1 VDLSYI
7 INQLGEERE
16 KYFNAVAPPVIQ
28 TSNFAFDTVEEL
40 RHGISDEFEST
51 LYSRGNNPTLDILRK
66 KIAALDGAEDALVFS
81 SGVSAVSIP
90 VIANVKQG
98 DHIICVN
105 KPYSWTHKLFNDLLP
120 RFGITTTMID
130 GTRIENFEKAIQSNT
145 KIIFLESPN
154 TFTFE
159 LQDIEAVAKLAKS
172 KNILT
177 MIDNSYCSPLYQQP
191 IKMGIDLCMQT
202 ATKYIGGH
210 SDTVAGVV
218 SGSKEMIKKI
228 YTADFLNIGAVI
240 SPFSAWMLLRS
251 LRTFELRV
259 NRSSESAEK
268 IVSHFENH
276 PKIKK
281 MFYPFSKSF
290 SQNDLAKKQMKK
302 PGGLFSIVL
311 KTNSIQ
317 KIENFCN
324 SLKRFL
330 MAVSWGG
337 HESLVFPVCASIK
350 KDDYNPDN
358 IEHNLVRLY
367 IGLEDAD
374 ALIEDIEQGLKNI

>member
-1 VDLSYI
+1 LDLSYI
-7 INQLGEERE
+7 INQLGEDRE
-16 KYFNAVAPPVIQ
+16 QYFNAVAPPIIQ
-28 TSNFAFDTVEEL
+28 TSNFAFNTVEKL
-40 RHGISDEFEST
+40 REGISDEFEGT

-66 KIAALDGAEDALVFS
+66 KLAALDGAEDALVLA
-81 SGVSAVSIP
+81 SGVAAVTIP
-90 VIANVKQG
+90 VFANIKQG
-98 DHIICVN
+98 DHIICVK
-105 KPYSWTHKLFNDLLP
+105 KPYSWTNKLFNDLLP
-120 RFGITTTMID
+120 RFGITTTMVD
-130 GTRIENFEKAIQSNT
+130 GTQIKNFEKAIQSNT

-191 IKMGIDLCMQT
+191 IKMGVDLCMQT

-218 SGSKEMIKKI
+218 SGSCEMIKKI
-228 YTADFLNIGAVI
+228 FVADFLNIGAII
-240 SPFSAWMLLRS
+240 SPFNAWLLLRS
-251 LRTFELRV
+251 LRTLELRV
-259 NRSSESAEK
+259 ERSSQSAQK

-276 PKIKK
+276 PKIEKI
-281 MFYPFSKSF
+281 FYPFSKSF
-290 SQNDLAKKQMKK
+290 PQNDLAKKQMKK
-302 PGGLFSIVL
+302 PAGMFSIIV
-311 KTNSIQ
+311 KTNSIE

-337 HESLVFPVCASIK
+337 HESLVFPASAVIK
-350 KDDYNPDN
+350 KVEYNSENSD
-358 IEHNLVRLY
+358 HNLIRFY
-367 IGLEDAD
+367 IGLEDPEV
-374 ALIEDIEQGLKNI
+374 LICDIEQGLGLL